1 MYVDAVMLIDL
12 TEAFGSGNEP
22 TKEWCDENISY
33 FDGSTIVYK

>member
-12 TEAFGSGNEP
+12 TEAFGLGNEP